1 MKSSPKSVGLI
12 RLAAFGLAGA
22 ALLLGASAQAAKTA
36 PPATPPAQSALHA
49 APSAPP
55 ATVEVKDDVE
65 SAPQTHTPP
74 VTVEVGIMFE
84 KLTKFELGPGTF
96 AADIVLSFTCAA
108 KPCDVQPEAL
118 TGKLVG
124 IEKLG
129 EDEHDGK
136 ILKVFKARGEFEADV
151 DLSEFPF
158 DKQTLLVPLVD
169 KHSDKYQYHGNV
181 KASGLDPAVKL
192 AGWNVLPK
200 VGVFSMKQEVAP
212 GMVEASTTMGIQ
224 IERPRLAA
232 FFKTLAPACFMIFV
246 AAFTLLLRPKSASG
260 RLTAATAGLMSAV
273 MFHAGQTSS
282 LPPLGYMTRMDK
294 FMIATYV
301 VYLVNIFFSV
311 AMVRL
316 EESKKSR
323 FAEGA
328 YLLAAGAVPAI
339 AVIGWVSVFSKV
351 V

>member
-1 MKSSPKSVGLI
+1 
-12 RLAAFGLAGA
+12 
-22 ALLLGASAQAAKTA
+22 
-36 PPATPPAQSALHA
+36 
-49 APSAPP
+49 
-55 ATVEVKDDVE
+55 
-65 SAPQTHTPP
+65 
-74 VTVEVGIMFE
+74 
-84 KLTKFELGPGTF
+84 
-96 AADIVLSFTCAA
+96 
-108 KPCDVQPEAL
+108 VQPEAL

-169 KHSDKYQYHGNV
+169 KHSDKYQYHGDV

-224 IERPRLAA
+224 VERPRLAA

-282 LPPLGYMTRMDK
+282 RSPRRAGSPREPICLLLAQCPPLPSSAGYPSSRRWSESQHGNVQPRAQARTV
-294 FMIATYV
+294 FFFLAFGVCNATAIPANWHTAE
-301 VYLVNIFFSV
+301 L
-311 AMVRL
+311 VRL
-316 EESKKSR
+316 LRRQNTARVHRRSR
-323 FAEGA
+323 CRAHGPRPCA
-328 YLLAAGAVPAI
+328 GRACRAAGRIIVEQ
-339 AVIGWVSVFSKV
+339 GQ
-351 V
+351 